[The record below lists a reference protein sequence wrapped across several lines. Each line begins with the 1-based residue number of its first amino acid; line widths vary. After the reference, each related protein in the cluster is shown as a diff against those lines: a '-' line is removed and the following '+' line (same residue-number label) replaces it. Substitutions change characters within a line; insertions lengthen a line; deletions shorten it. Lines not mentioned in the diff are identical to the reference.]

1 MVQHSVDVS
10 TEENKDIWVSVIVG
24 AVISFKM
31 ATPLKIAK
39 RAQAM
44 L

>member
-10 TEENKDIWVSVIVG
+10 TEENKDIWVSVIVD
-24 AVISFKM
+24 AVILFNM
-31 ATPLKIAK
+31 ATPLNIVK